1 MSAKMKLKK
10 KDRVIVLAGKDK
22 GKIGEI
28 TAVMPK
34 ENRVV
39 VSGVNMVARHTK
51 PSQANAQGGIVRKEA
66 SIHASNVAHLD
77 PKDNKAVRV
86 GFKTVKNEK
95 VRFAR
100 RSGEAID
107 K

>member
-1 MSAKMKLKK
+1 MSVKMKIKK

-22 GKIGEI
+22 GKTGEV
-28 TAVMPK
+28 TAVLPK

-39 VSGVNMVARHTK
+39 VAGINMVARHTK
-51 PSQANAQGGIVRKEA
+51 PSQTNPQGGIVRKEA

-86 GFKTVKNEK
+86 GYKMVKDQK
-95 VRFAR
+95 VRIAR
-100 RSGEAID
+100 RSGEVIE
-107 K
+107 